1 MMPPSEMQIIWG
13 LTAKQALFIWAYLG
27 PARLNASRAALM
39 AKYSPRNPRQ
49 SGHQVL
55 QNEKVREAL
64 RFLLPCVLF
73 GAVKEYEKKTIKD
86 LSIDKCR

>member
-1 MMPPSEMQIIWG
+1 MMPVADIRDIGG
-13 LTAKQALFIWAYLG
+13 LTAKQALFVWAYLG

-73 GAVKEYEKKTIKD
+73 GAVKDYEKESVDGLHMDKD
-86 LSIDKCR
+86 